1 MAVQGVNSAG
11 SGAAAG
17 TTTKSTTMLDKNA
30 FLNLLVSQLKYQDPM
45 DPMKADQFMSQLA
58 QMTQVEQLQ
67 NISDSLETMSKAST
81 TANPSQWVSTI
92 GKKINVDSTLLS
104 NGDQVYFTPDGDFDK
119 ILVTFKSVTDGKTI
133 SEKTLNKGDSLAYTY
148 DGKDVVKFSVLA
160 TKNDKQVACT
170 ASPYQVVRGVQVD
183 SSGAI
188 TLVSGT
194 GESYTAANVQQIIQ

>member
-1 MAVQGVNSAG
+1 MATQAVTSMGTATT
-11 SGAAAG
+11 AA
-17 TTTKSTTMLDKNA
+17 TTKSTTFIDKNA

-67 NISDSLETMSKAST
+67 NISDSLETMSKASAAT
-81 TANPSQWVSTI
+81 NPSQWVSTI

-104 NGDQVYFTPDGDFDK
+104 KGDQVSLTPSGDYDK
-119 ILVTFKSVTDGKTI
+119 ILLTLKRSDKSTTEVTFK
-133 SEKTLNKGDSLAYTY
+133 KGDPLAYTY
-148 DGKDVVKFSVLA
+148 DGSDVVSFSVNA
-160 TKNDKQVACT
+160 TKNGQQVAVT

-183 SSGAI
+183 GSGVL

-194 GESYTAANVQQIIQ
+194 GESYTVAKVKQIIQ